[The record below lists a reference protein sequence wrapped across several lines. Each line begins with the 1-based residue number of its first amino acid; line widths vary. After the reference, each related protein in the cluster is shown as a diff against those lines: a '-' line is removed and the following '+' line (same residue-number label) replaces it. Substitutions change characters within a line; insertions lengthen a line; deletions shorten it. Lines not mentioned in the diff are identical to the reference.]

1 MHCTSDDPL
10 VMTQVFEPKVNM
22 VVWQQEQQ
30 ALAYVQEI
38 LELPWKLNLKVCLPL
53 KGLGKELQDSL
64 PDRAERETFVAQI
77 AELSEMFA
85 CLFDLER
92 VGLRI
97 QVLDKPMCP
106 RFHVDRVPCR
116 LAATFAG
123 PGTEWLT
130 HEQVDRDFLG
140 IRHPEEEELEG
151 RLYQQGTQI
160 QQLQAG
166 EVGLLKGSLW
176 EGNEERGLVHRS
188 PGVPS
193 GQKRLLLTLD
203 LAS

>member
-1 MHCTSDDPL
+1 MHYSSDDPL
-10 VMTQVFEPKVNM
+10 VMTRIFEPEVNM

-30 ALAYVQEI
+30 ASAYVHEI
-38 LELPWKLNLKVCLPL
+38 LQLPWKLNLKASYPL
-53 KGLGKELQDSL
+53 QNLDKSLDESL
-64 PDRAERETFVAQI
+64 PNLVAKDGFIDQLV
-77 AELSEMFA
+77 ELGEMFA
-85 CLFDLER
+85 CLFDQER
-92 VGLRI
+92 IGWRM
-97 QVLDKPMCP
+97 QVLDQPMCP

-130 HEQVDRDFLG
+130 HEQVDRNFLG
-140 IRHPEEEELEG
+140 PRHPEEEALEG

-160 QQLQAG
+160 QRLQAG
-166 EVGLLKGSLW
+166 DVGLLKGSLW

-188 PGVPS
+188 PSVPL